1 MAPSLH
7 PAPPMTVAKQNSG
20 PFNPDLI
27 MTHQGD
33 GHLLLPKQQPRLNDN
48 EKSIREAIYS
58 HQPRE
63 GVKEVKKRQYPPHAE
78 ATVTTS
84 ASEGSLS
91 RVGVGR
97 SMLDC
102 RGIDGDKMEYKDV
115 LLNPRLDTTAL
126 EASLKKRMRLRA
138 KLAAE
143 KQAAESR

>member
-1 MAPSLH
+1 
-7 PAPPMTVAKQNSG
+7 MTVAKQNSG

-33 GHLLLPKQQPRLNDN
+33 GYLLLPKQQPRLNDN

-63 GVKEVKKRQYPPHAE
+63 GVKEVKKRQYSPHAE

-102 RGIDGDKMEYKDV
+102 RGIDGDKMEDKDV